1 MFSDN
6 STTTTMKKFFKILFS
21 SIGII
26 LICLMIIGQIAN
38 TAMKPYVTEV
48 SDRSD
53 FKRMIER
60 ADRDCPIPAAM
71 GKGAVTGIKLENDF
85 LTYYLSYDKDLI
97 NVLTSLNNEEKVK
110 EGLIM
115 CFLCVNAQGNNQGDL
130 VMDLLIRFGYG
141 IKVVI
146 KQSAIGKFECCAT
159 VNEIKDIRDK
169 YKLNPHEA
177 LYSLLSISVENE
189 KSDLPIIL
197 DEGMI
202 MTDYRLEGENIA
214 IIVLIDEDLYSI
226 DAMCDNK
233 KLIIDAIIEEGLNQP
248 ESKALLDLCKVS
260 HTGLIYRMVGDKT
273 RKKCE
278 MLISS
283 NEIRHIVSTPANA
296 CIQ

>member
-38 TAMKPYVTEV
+38 SAMKPYVAEV

-71 GKGAVTGIKLENDF
+71 GKGAVTGIKLENDY
-85 LTYYLSYDKDLI
+85 LTYYLSYDKNFI
-97 NVLTSLNNEEKVK
+97 NVLSSLNNEQKVK

-115 CFLCVNAQGNNQGDL
+115 CFLCINAQGNNQGDL
-130 VMDLLIRFGYG
+130 IMDLLIRFGYG
-141 IKVVI
+141 MKVVI
-146 KQSAIGKFECCAT
+146 NQSGNGRFECSAS
-159 VNEIKDIRDK
+159 VNEIKNLRDK

-177 LYSLLSISVENE
+177 LYGLLSLSVENE
-189 KSDLPIIL
+189 KSDLPMIL

-202 MTDYRLEGENIA
+202 MTDYTLERENIA
-214 IIVLIDEDLYSI
+214 ITVLIDEDLYSMDVMCENKNI
-226 DAMCDNK
+226 IKAAM
-233 KLIIDAIIEEGLNQP
+233 IEEGLNQP

-278 MLISS
+278 VLISS
-283 NEIRHIVSTPANA
+283 NEIRRIVPIPANVD
-296 CIQ
+296 IH